1 MGARDLETCDVDD
14 LVARA
19 LAVEDRES
27 DAYAELVGA
36 LHRRG
41 DRATLE
47 RALELCREPSDWAR
61 RLGVDVLGQLGREQ
75 GSERVEDSLPVV
87 VALCGP
93 GGSADLLRDALLA
106 LGQLGDP
113 RGIDPAL
120 VHVRH
125 PDADVRFGVIHAL
138 GGMGGEHP
146 APAVAEA
153 AIELT
158 RDPDRDVRNW
168 ATFVLG
174 LGFEVDTPAVRDAL
188 AARIGD
194 ADAATRA
201 EALAGLVARRDP
213 RAADAVVAWV
223 AAGARED
230 DDYVRDLMVETAARL
245 ADPRCLPGLRALADR
260 DPGDPF
266 GGWLELA
273 LSTCA
278 GEPFPELE
286 DV

>member
-1 MGARDLETCDVDD
+1 M
-14 LVARA
+14 
-19 LAVEDRES
+19 
-27 DAYAELVGA
+27 
-36 LHRRG
+36 
-41 DRATLE
+41 
-47 RALELCREPSDWAR
+47 
-61 RLGVDVLGQLGREQ
+61 LGQLGRER
-75 GSERVEDSLPVV
+75 GTEHIADSLPVV
-87 VALCGP
+87 IALCAP

-113 RGIDPAL
+113 RGIDAAL
-120 VHVRH
+120 THVRH

-138 GGMGGEHP
+138 GGMSGERP
-146 APAVAEA
+146 APAVVEA

-174 LGFEVDTPAVRDAL
+174 LVFETDTPALRDAL
-188 AARIGD
+188 AARIAD
-194 ADAATRA
+194 DDAATRA

-213 RAADAVVAWV
+213 RAADPVVAWF
-223 AAGARED
+223 AGSEQED
-230 DDYVRDLMVETAARL
+230 DEYVRDLMVETAARL
-245 ADPRCLPGLRALADR
+245 ADPRCLPGLRALGARSPD
-260 DPGDPF
+260 DPF

-273 LSTCA
+273 LSTCS

>member
-1 MGARDLETCDVDD
+1 MGGARDLETTDIDD

-19 LAVEDRES
+19 LAVEDRED

-36 LHRRG
+36 LQRRG
-41 DRATLE
+41 DRATFE
-47 RALELCREPSDWAR
+47 RAVALCRDPSDWAR
-61 RLGVDVLGQLGREQ
+61 RLGVDVLGQLGRER
-75 GSERVEDSLPVV
+75 GTEYVEDSLPVV
-87 VALCGP
+87 IALCGP

-106 LGQLGDP
+106 LGQLGEP
-113 RGIDPAL
+113 RGIDAAL
-120 VHVRH
+120 AHVGH
-125 PDADVRFGVIHAL
+125 ADADVRFGVIHAL
-138 GGMGGEHP
+138 GGMGGERP
-146 APAVAEA
+146 APAVVEA

-174 LGFEVDTPAVRDAL
+174 LGFEVDTPGLRDAL
-188 AARIGD
+188 AARIADD
-194 ADAATRA
+194 ADTRA

-213 RAADAVVAWV
+213 RAADPVVDWFAVSDQ
-223 AAGARED
+223 D
-230 DDYVRDLMVETAARL
+230 DDEYVRDLMVETAARL
-245 ADPRCLPGLRALADR
+245 ADPRCLPGLRALGNRYPD
-260 DPGDPF
+260 DPF